1 MDERSD
7 NKTIDGPVIV
17 QCRLRG
23 ALAEAFRSLE
33 GDGQSRAA
41 LAVELLRMGLIYR
54 GAIERPA
61 HFAPPPVCED
71 IASRT
76 GEA

>member
-7 NKTIDGPVIV
+7 NKTIDGPLIL

-23 ALAEAFRSLE
+23 DLAEAFRSLE
-33 GDGQSRAA
+33 GSYQTRAA
-41 LAVELLRMGLIYR
+41 LAVDLIRLGLIYR

-61 HFAPPPVCED
+61 HFAPPV
-71 IASRT
+71 S
-76 GEA
+76 EA